1 MKRWTNIVRVIIAA
15 GLFGWLCLS
24 ATEVYANTIICGK
37 QLCTVGKKNDNGIYQ
52 RICWEIKN
60 KNRGKCDYKCQGFGE
75 VPSDCKKKD
84 KYECKRYAKSQQNCS
99 AANGGRS
106 IDPNNKPYEYRN
118 YREASYT
125 KYEKNNMPKCE
136 NVAAGSTL
144 CMCHESWKG
153 DVVCKAGQIC
163 KHSEMVQTNAEN
175 MGYDDWYCQNK
186 EAAIAGGN
194 SSMTTSNSVS
204 ATDGYDVQSQ
214 IDANTDDYGVDNDCR
229 TVAQLQERYTSGCW
243 SCLVVGKLT
252 EAFLRVA
259 QAGLEVAKEAG
270 LKLLFLGFI
279 LWLVFWALKNVSSFT
294 EVKGGNIL
302 NDLLKTCA
310 KVVIAYFCINA
321 GAVAIRNYVVTPIM
335 GVGATMAQ
343 YFWSQNTS
351 VNATGKSVK
360 DYTEDFNWDDTFEPD
375 DPGMVDEMN
384 GIVDE
389 NNGGTGEDDEN
400 GDGIVEE
407 PTEVTKDD
415 IEEIVIDLQNAF
427 MNILRQQLS
436 EIKNS
441 CTTRSPCGS
450 CRYKSCEDPGHRNY
464 IKDIMANAGYGKT
477 VDHYCQASI
486 TAAMNKLHKQVGG
499 KVTALLAKARASC
512 SSGIKLGA
520 VGNIL
525 LCKNGR
531 QVYNRINVA
540 DTVYYNEVQELKNGR
555 LVSHN
560 MGGGSGH
567 HAVTYAGGGSTI
579 SFNGDNAGSLCNN
592 YYYNVMG
599 KVLCVSCLLRA
610 ELKKGLGGLDV
621 KKLKKLASGATQSY
635 INYEG
640 GKFTNA
646 NLYGEEEVIH
656 IPDYE
661 YRGPTGIMPKSV
673 INSMLGATKSITDTT
688 AQLMVLGNMAMCYSN
703 MAGGGAWAINLL
715 SDAVYITN
723 IFMWLDGAILWI
735 LGFVL
740 TCIVAYYLID
750 ISFKLGLAVLALP
763 IVMGLW
769 PYKITQGKLATVIA
783 IIAKTSALFAFLA
796 LTTYYAIELIA
807 YSLGGD
813 SGISGIYSEY
823 DSIINHTVSGD
834 ERDEV
839 IAALDDHFQLF
850 SANFVLMLFGC
861 IYGFKL
867 IRKTTDDLV
876 EKFYPDSV
884 FKGQNPMHSKATAV
898 AGMANKL
905 NQKWGTG
912 LVKDIAANKVGKGV
926 TKLGGKGLRAA
937 SNVTHSIA
945 GGTKKLLGS
954 GKGGSRP

>member
-1 MKRWTNIVRVIIAA
+1 MKRWTNIVRVIIAV

-37 QLCTVGKKNDNGIYQ
+37 QLCTVGEKNDNGIYQ

-163 KHSEMVQTNAEN
+163 KRSEMVQTHLETGTGAVV
-175 MGYDDWYCQNK
+175 DFYCQNK

-194 SSMTTSNSVS
+194 SSMTTSNSVA

-259 QAGLEVAKEAG
+259 QAGLEISKEAG

-360 DYTEDFNWDDTFEPD
+360 DYTEDFEWDFSEEDLEELRLEAQETINGEIVNSTDESLTEDERAENEAINQENRERFARSQIPNFLIPGVLNGNLSSPAGPRKVENGSSCHAGVDIGLGCTGNPQRNGCQPPGCVPYVAAGPGTLIYRRSNGVGNGAGFTAEIDHGKIGGHTWKTRYFHMRPGTSEKFGKKPQGVTYHVEQGEKIGCLGQSGGKNYPKTKLYPVHGHFEVLYDGKNVDPMMLPSKHIVYID
-375 DPGMVDEMN
+375 DLCRCGCR
-384 GIVDE
+384 
-389 NNGGTGEDDEN
+389 NNEKSNCPAAGKGTYTVFREGKAVGTGWT
-400 GDGIVEE
+400 VEGE
-407 PTEVTKDD
+407 GVVLPSGYESNQG
-415 IEEIVIDLQNAF
+415 EEI
-427 MNILRQQLS
+427 
-436 EIKNS
+436 
-441 CTTRSPCGS
+441 
-450 CRYKSCEDPGHRNY
+450 
-464 IKDIMANAGYGKT
+464 
-477 VDHYCQASI
+477 I
-486 TAAMNKLHKQVGG
+486 TPIPEFKF
-499 KVTALLAKARASC
+499 
-512 SSGIKLGA
+512 
-520 VGNIL
+520 
-525 LCKNGR
+525 
-531 QVYNRINVA
+531 
-540 DTVYYNEVQELKNGR
+540 E
-555 LVSHN
+555 
-560 MGGGSGH
+560 GGS
-567 HAVTYAGGGSTI
+567 AIIPS
-579 SFNGDNAGSLCNN
+579 S
-592 YYYNVMG
+592 
-599 KVLCVSCLLRA
+599 VL
-610 ELKKGLGGLDV
+610 
-621 KKLKKLASGATQSY
+621 
-635 INYEG
+635 
-640 GKFTNA
+640 
-646 NLYGEEEVIH
+646 
-656 IPDYE
+656 
-661 YRGPTGIMPKSV
+661 
-673 INSMLGATKSITDTT
+673 NSMLGATKSITDTT

-715 SDAVYITN
+715 GDAVYITN

-884 FKGQNPMHSKATAV
+884 FKGQNPMHSKATAI

-937 SNVTHSIA
+937 SNVTRSIA